1 MMQYLA
7 PSDTHIINV
16 PVVVG
21 AEYTV
26 PTADG
31 KLLTRLGAVTTTTI
45 IPVVET
51 STLDLPIETPH
62 VDPGKLEILSVML
75 TMPTAVGMLKYR
87 ENFGVID
94 LMDIPATADTV
105 RNFLGVTAYEIQ
117 DKDMDLEGKYLAL
130 YNVFINDFHIARQ
143 ANPYLTKLFGDL
155 ISVYE
160 ALALA
165 PTLIIR
171 IDKKRATENGDVTRF
186 GEAKDLENLLE
197 SLRRKRDDLLGD
209 LEEFVEVEVLNSVAI
224 LQFVPMYNFATGG
237 AT

>member
-1 MMQYLA
+1 MQYLA
-7 PSDTHIINV
+7 PNDTHILNI

-31 KLLTRLGAVTTTTI
+31 KLITRLGTLSTTSI
-45 IPVVET
+45 VPKVES
-51 STLDLPIETPH
+51 STLDVPLTTPD
-62 VDPGKLEILSVML
+62 VPPGKVEILSVML
-75 TMPTAVGMLKYR
+75 TIPTAAGMLRYR

-94 LMDIPATADTV
+94 LMDIPATGDTV
-105 RNFLGVTAYEIQ
+105 RNFLGVTHYEIE

-130 YNVFINDFHIARQ
+130 YPVFINNFHTFRQ
-143 ANPYLTKLFGDL
+143 TTPYLTKLFGDL
-155 ISVYE
+155 IAVTE

-186 GEAKDLENLLE
+186 GEAKDLEKLMDALKG
-197 SLRRKRDDLLGD
+197 KRDDILSE
-209 LEEFVEVEVLNSVAI
+209 LEDFIEQEILNSVAI

-237 AT
+237 AS

>member
-1 MMQYLA
+1 MQYLA
-7 PSDTHIINV
+7 PNDTHILNI
-16 PVVVG
+16 PVIVG

-31 KLLTRLGAVTTTTI
+31 KLQTRLGATTTTTI
-45 IPVVET
+45 IPQVES
-51 STLDLPIETPH
+51 STLDVPIDTPN
-62 VDPGKLEILSVML
+62 VAPGKLEILSVML
-75 TMPTAVGMLKYR
+75 TVPTAIGVLRYR

-94 LMDIPATADTV
+94 LMDIPATGDTV
-105 RNFLGVTAYEIQ
+105 RNFLGVTHYEIE

-130 YNVFINDFHIARQ
+130 YNVLVNDFHTVRQ
-143 ANPYLTKLFGDL
+143 TNPYLTKLFGDL
-155 ISVYE
+155 IAVTE

-186 GEAKDLENLLE
+186 GDAGDLETLLDA
-197 SLRRKRDDLLGD
+197 LKGKRDDILGE
-209 LEEFVEVEVLNSVAI
+209 LEDYIEEETLNSVAI

-237 AT
+237 A

>member
-1 MMQYLA
+1 MQYLA
-7 PSDTHIINV
+7 PNDIHILNV

-31 KLLTRLGAVTTTTI
+31 KLTTRIGLTTETTI
-45 IPVVET
+45 IPKVES
-51 STLDLPIETPH
+51 STLDVPLNTPNVLP
-62 VDPGKLEILSVML
+62 GQLQILSVML
-75 TMPTAVGMLKYR
+75 TIPTAAGILRYR

-94 LMDIPATADTV
+94 LMDIPATGETV
-105 RNFLGVTAYEIQ
+105 RNFLGLTHYEVE

-130 YNVFINDFHIARQ
+130 YGVFINNFHDARQ
-143 ANPYLTKLFGDL
+143 SNPYLTKLFGDL
-155 ISVYE
+155 IAVTE

-171 IDKKRATENGDVTRF
+171 IDKKRATENGEVTRF
-186 GEAKDLENLLE
+186 GDAGDLE
-197 SLRRKRDDLLGD
+197 SLIDSLKGKRDDILAELGEFI
-209 LEEFVEVEVLNSVAI
+209 EEETLNTVAI

-237 AT
+237 A

>member
-1 MMQYLA
+1 MQYLA
-7 PSDTHIINV
+7 PNDTHILNI
-16 PVVVG
+16 PVIVG

-31 KLLTRLGAVTTTTI
+31 KLMTRLGATTNTTV
-45 IPVVET
+45 IPQVDS
-51 STLDLPIETPH
+51 STLDVPITTPN
-62 VDPGKLEILSVML
+62 VLPGKLEILSVML
-75 TMPTAVGMLKYR
+75 TMPTAIGVLKYR

-94 LMDIPATADTV
+94 LMDIPATGDTV
-105 RNFLGVTAYEIQ
+105 RNFLGVTHYEIE

-130 YNVFINDFHIARQ
+130 YNVLINDFHTVRQ
-143 ANPYLTKLFGDL
+143 TNPYLTKLFGDL
-155 ISVYE
+155 IAISE

-186 GEAKDLENLLE
+186 GEAKDLETLLN
-197 SLRRKRDDLLGD
+197 SLKGKRDDILGD
-209 LEEFVEVEVLNSVAI
+209 LEDYIEQEILNSVAI

-237 AT
+237 AS